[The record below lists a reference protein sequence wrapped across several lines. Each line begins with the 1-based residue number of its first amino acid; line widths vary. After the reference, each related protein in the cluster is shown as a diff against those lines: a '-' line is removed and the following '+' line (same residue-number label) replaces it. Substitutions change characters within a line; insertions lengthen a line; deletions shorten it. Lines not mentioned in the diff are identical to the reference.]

1 MKGESGISIK
11 QRIRHI
17 RRRQQIVAVLARNGF
32 GFLIERFGLITLLP
46 FSSRRVIHDQREP
59 DNLLAV
65 KFRKALEELGPT
77 FIKLGQ
83 LLSTRPDILRPA
95 FVEQLEH
102 LQDKVQAIPY
112 QAVVQQLEK
121 ELGHPDEV
129 FAEFDPQPLAAAS
142 IGQVHRAQLKSG
154 EQVIVKIQRPDI
166 EQKIA
171 EDLRI
176 ILAVARLSEARSE
189 EARRIGIAAM
199 IEDYGKMLMR
209 ELDYARE
216 ARSTQRTY
224 NNFAD
229 DPRVMIPAVYRDY
242 TTRRVLVEE
251 YIEGVKLSD
260 VEEIKRRG
268 WDVRKI
274 SRLGTEA
281 FLGQIMLH
289 GFFQADPHPGNIL
302 VVDEERVAFID
313 FGETGSISRN
323 RIVNLGEILL
333 GISQEDMDQV
343 MSAFQEIGILENM
356 VGDREDFIEDLEEL
370 FMSAASEGLG
380 NLDMNRIRTELLGL
394 AYTYRLKMPP
404 YLTSL
409 MKALITVQGVGKKL
423 DPAYDFMETARPLA
437 KKIYGDR
444 LKPESISR
452 QLKQTYYRDI
462 KPLKNLPGNFN
473 DLVKTTAGGQL
484 ELMIKLDLTDRA
496 YRRLSRM
503 ASRLSASL
511 IITGGLVGSA
521 LLVQTSHPSVFDR
534 YEHLGIA
541 VIGVAAVTI
550 IIFIYSFIK
559 S

>member
-1 MKGESGISIK
+1 M
-11 QRIRHI
+11 
-17 RRRQQIVAVLARNGF
+17 
-32 GFLIERFGLITLLP
+32 IERFGLINLLP
-46 FSSRRVIHDQREP
+46 FSTRRVINDQREP
-59 DNLLAV
+59 DSLLAV

-95 FVEQLEH
+95 FVEQLEN

-112 QAVVQQLEK
+112 QAVVRQLEK

-142 IGQVHRAQLKSG
+142 IGQVHRARLKSG

-224 NNFAD
+224 NNFSE
-229 DPRVMIPAVYRDY
+229 DPRVMIPAVYREY

-260 VEEIKRRG
+260 VDEIKKRG

-302 VVDEERVAFID
+302 VVAEERVAFID
-313 FGETGSISRN
+313 FGETGSISRS
-323 RIVNLGEILL
+323 RIINLGEILL

-343 MSAFQEIGILENM
+343 MSAFQEMGILDHM

-394 AYTYRLKMPP
+394 AYTYRLKMPA

-409 MKALITVQGVGKKL
+409 MKALITVQGVGRKL
-423 DPAYDFMETARPLA
+423 DPTYDFMETARPLA
-437 KKIYGDR
+437 KKIYSDR
-444 LKPESISR
+444 LKPDSISR
-452 QLKQTYYRDI
+452 QIKQTYYRDI

-473 DLVKTTAGGQL
+473 ELVKTTAGGQL
-484 ELMIKLDLTDRA
+484 EMTIKFDLSDRA
-496 YRRLSRM
+496 HRRISRM
-503 ASRLSASL
+503 VSRLSSSL
-511 IITGGLVGSA
+511 IITGGLVGCA

-534 YEHLGIA
+534 YEHLGVA
-541 VIGVAAVTI
+541 VVGVAAATLL
-550 IIFIYSFIK
+550 IFIYSFMK